1 MSPCQTRRV
10 RHAISLSALAVVSLA
25 FASVAPRSR
34 AQIDPPLPIA
44 FTVAVE
50 EGTEAA
56 TDAWLTEQVTQ
67 ANAIFTASDTAFVER
82 EHRTMGAEH
91 AHMENRSDR
100 HALADLLVARSI
112 NVFVVASLR
121 DVDDPSLM
129 RRGVHWRSANHPG
142 THYVI
147 LSAIS
152 GPTVLAHEL
161 GHFFGNP
168 HSATPNNIMS
178 YARDGEVLPFF
189 DSEQLRR
196 IRRFR
201 RRFLANEELVLGE

>member
-1 MSPCQTRRV
+1 MRPLLL
-10 RHAISLSALAVVSLA
+10 AALAA
-25 FASVAPRSR
+25 FLVAALAPRGR
-34 AQIDPPLPIA
+34 AQIDTPLPIA

-50 EGTEAA
+50 EGAEAA
-56 TDAWLTEQVTQ
+56 TDAWLDEQVAQ
-67 ANAIFTASDTAFVER
+67 ANAIFAPSDTAFVVRER
-82 EHRTMGAEH
+82 RTMGAEH
-91 AHMENRSDR
+91 AHMEDRSDR
-100 HALADLLVARSI
+100 HALADMLVARSI

-121 DVDDPSLM
+121 DVDDPTLM

-142 THYVI
+142 THHVI

-168 HSATPNNIMS
+168 HSDTPNNIMS
-178 YARDGEVLPFF
+178 YERDREVLPFF
-189 DSEQLRR
+189 DAEQLRR

-201 RRFLANEELVLGE
+201 RRFLASEELVP

>member
-1 MSPCQTRRV
+1 MHRFLPALGV
-10 RHAISLSALAVVSLA
+10 ALLSTSLA
-25 FASVAPRSR
+25 PTSG
-34 AQIDPPLPIA
+34 AQVSPPLPIA
-44 FTVAVE
+44 FTVALE
-50 EGTEAA
+50 EGNEVASR
-56 TDAWLTEQVTQ
+56 AWLAEQVAQ
-67 ANAIFTASDTAFVER
+67 ANAIFSPSDTAFVER
-82 EHRTMGAEH
+82 EHRTMGPEH

-121 DVDDPSLM
+121 DVDDPTLM

-142 THYVI
+142 THHVI

-168 HSATPNNIMS
+168 HSPVPNNIMS
-178 YARDGEVLPFF
+178 YERDGEVLPFF
-189 DSEQLRR
+189 DADQLRR

-201 RRFLANEELVLGE
+201 RRFLASEELVPGE

>member
-1 MSPCQTRRV
+1 MLAA
-10 RHAISLSALAVVSLA
+10 AIVALLLASLS
-25 FASVAPRSR
+25 PPSR
-34 AQIDPPLPIA
+34 AQVGTPLPIA

-50 EGTEAA
+50 EGNEAA
-56 TDAWLTEQVTQ
+56 TSAWIAEQVTQ
-67 ANAIFTASDTAFVER
+67 ANVIFAPSDTSFVAR

-121 DVDDPSLM
+121 DVDDPSVM

-142 THYVI
+142 THHVI

-168 HSATPNNIMS
+168 HSPTPNNIMS
-178 YARDGEVLPFF
+178 YERDGDVLPFF
-189 DSEQLRR
+189 DTEQLRR
-196 IRRFR
+196 IRRFH
-201 RRFLANEELVLGE
+201 RRFLSSEELVPGE

>member
-1 MSPCQTRRV
+1 MRSWPTVAAPIVTVLLACLAPQT
-10 RHAISLSALAVVSLA
+10 
-25 FASVAPRSR
+25 R
-34 AQIDPPLPIA
+34 AQIDTPLPIA

-56 TDAWLTEQVTQ
+56 TSAWLAEQVTQ
-67 ANAIFTASDTAFVER
+67 ANAIFAPSETSFAAR

-91 AHMENRSDR
+91 AHLENRSDR
-100 HALADLLVARSI
+100 HALADMLVPRSI

-142 THYVI
+142 THHVI

-178 YARDGEVLPFF
+178 YERDGEVLPFF
-189 DSEQLRR
+189 DGEQLRR

-201 RRFLANEELVLGE
+201 RRFLASEELVPGE

>member
-1 MSPCQTRRV
+1 MRRSV
-10 RHAISLSALAVVSLA
+10 WLAILAAVSLTVAA
-25 FASVAPRSR
+25 FATQSR
-34 AQIDPPLPIA
+34 AQIGTPLPIA
-44 FTVAVE
+44 FTVAVQDGSE
-50 EGTEAA
+50 VA
-56 TDAWLTEQVTQ
+56 TSAWLAEQVAQ
-67 ANAIFTASDTAFVER
+67 ANLIFAPSDTSFVER

-91 AHMENRSDR
+91 AHLESRSDR

-142 THYVI
+142 THHVI

-161 GHFFGNP
+161 GHYFGNP
-168 HSATPNNIMS
+168 HSSVPNDIMS
-178 YARDGEVLPFF
+178 YERDAEVLPFF
-189 DSEQLRR
+189 DAEQLRR
-196 IRRFR
+196 IRRAR
-201 RRFLANEELVLGE
+201 RRLLASGELIPLE